1 MKLKVTLLSVLLL
14 GLSASLSAQE
24 SIVDTIAQGCAA
36 EIENYCSQ
44 VSPGEGRML
53 ACFYAHEDK
62 LSGQCQYAL
71 YQAANTLDQAV
82 SALQYVAT
90 ECENDIMQHCAN
102 VQMGEGRII
111 ECLNSNSESVSAAC
125 NRAVKDVF
133 E

>member
-1 MKLKVTLLSVLLL
+1 MRIAKPILLALLL
-14 GLSASLSAQE
+14 GVAANLSAQDT
-24 SIVDTIAQGCAA
+24 IVDTVKQGCTT

-44 VSPGEGRML
+44 VMLGEGRML

-82 SALQYVAT
+82 NALQYVAT
-90 ECENDIMQHCAN
+90 ECEDDIIKHCAE
-102 VQMGEGRII
+102 VQMGEGRIL
-111 ECLNSNSESVSAAC
+111 ECLRSNSETASASC
-125 NRAVKDVF
+125 TQAVNDVF